1 MHPEPQSQSMNH
13 RTRGRWITAGATA
26 MALLAASCA
35 GTSGSSASGGA
46 ATTSSAQAPVVTT
59 QAPKPLQQP
68 GARCGAP
75 RTKATLVRFTAADGT
90 SLDGVMVGSGTTGV
104 VLAHEYL
111 ADLCG
116 AWPFADYLAKRGLRA
131 FAVDL
136 RCFGLSSCPQGD
148 AKGRVVDDVVA
159 AVAEFRRR
167 GATKVALVGAS
178 MGGSAVLI
186 AGTRVEPPV
195 DAVVELSGQADPT
208 SQLGGIPL
216 NAGAAVAQ
224 LAVPTMFM
232 VANNDAYTTVEETRA
247 MHQAAKAGDKRLEV
261 LSGEFD
267 GRHGWGLLTD
277 VGKGGSPR
285 PPPRSPSSSP
295 PTPADDLAPPRWATA
310 ATPTW
315 SWNEPLRAGR
325 PERTEAPATVGR
337 ARAASRRLAGGTNG
351 MRVCGRA
358 ERPPVGPHRLVNRAH
373 DTPSRHP
380 IPILIRP

>member
-1 MHPEPQSQSMNH
+1 MRTRRISNPEACPRVRRTWAPRGQTPTLVTRFARTPRLGGPSCRNDPGTPAGHTGTDPPGRRNCMHPEPQSMNH

-75 RTKATLVRFTAADGT
+75 RTKATLVRFQAADGT

-186 AGTRVEPPV
+186 AGTRVHPPV

-277 VGKGGSPR
+277 VGKGGF
-285 PPPRSPSSSP
+285 SS
-295 PTPADDLAPPRWATA
+295 A
-310 ATPTW
+310 ATTV
-315 SWNEPLRAGR
+315 
-325 PERTEAPATVGR
+325 TEF
-337 ARAASRRLAGGTNG
+337 
-351 MRVCGRA
+351 
-358 ERPPVGPHRLVNRAH
+358 
-373 DTPSRHP
+373 
-380 IPILIRP
+380 